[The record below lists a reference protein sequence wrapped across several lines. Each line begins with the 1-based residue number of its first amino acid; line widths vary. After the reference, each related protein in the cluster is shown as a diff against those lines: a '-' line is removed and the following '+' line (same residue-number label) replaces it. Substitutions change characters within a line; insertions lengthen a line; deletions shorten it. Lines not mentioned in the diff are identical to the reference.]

1 MNLQEIKNKLPE
13 FTINDYFR
21 HLKSVERSIDSSKQ
35 KPLKVAFLRTYT
47 VEMVE
52 PILGLRLFWKGI
64 ILNSFWGIQSI
75 YTRDTEHSKRF
86 IQL

>member
-21 HLKSVERSIDSSKQ
+21 HLKSVEKSIDSSKQ

-52 PILGLRLFWKGI
+52 PILRLRLLLEGYNPEFFLGNTI
-64 ILNSFWGIQSI
+64 NL
-75 YTRDTEHSKRF
+75 HKRY
-86 IQL
+86 